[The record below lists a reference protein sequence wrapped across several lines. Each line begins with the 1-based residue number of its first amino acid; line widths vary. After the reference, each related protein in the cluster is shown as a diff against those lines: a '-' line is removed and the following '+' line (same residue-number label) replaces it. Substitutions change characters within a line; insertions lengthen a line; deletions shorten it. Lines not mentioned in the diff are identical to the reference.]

1 MLTALAG
8 AVVLA
13 VLSTFYDFV
22 WAHFEVRHNAING
35 LVHGMTLLSVAGL
48 VLGWPVRR
56 LGAGLAGGAIPGL
69 VAAASFYAFYPLLG
83 YLWAIV
89 AAWMLLWL
97 LFGGLEAWLRP
108 RAGRDRA
115 RAGAQ
120 PDCRGSVGRC
130 VLPCLGYVDRSQRAQ
145 LLQNSHREHLVI
157 PLGSRLCCGAGL
169 QPCDSKADVAQ
180 GFSPASAFAGL
191 KACATSA
198 PVLQSASG
206 D

>member
-48 VLGWPVRR
+48 VLAWPVRR
-56 LGAGLAGGAIPGL
+56 LRAGLAGGAVAGL

-83 YLWAIV
+83 YLWSIV

-97 LFGGLEAWLRP
+97 LFGALEAWLR
-108 RAGRDRA
+108 RAPVGTGPVLVRGLIA
-115 RAGAQ
+115 AVLSGA
-120 PDCRGSVGRC
+120 
-130 VLPCLGYVDRSQRAQ
+130 
-145 LLQNSHREHLVI
+145 
-157 PLGSRLCCGAGL
+157 
-169 QPCDSKADVAQ
+169 
-180 GFSPASAFAGL
+180 AFYIVSGMW
-191 KACATSA
+191 TDHSA
-198 PVLQSASG
+198 PPNYLRNFASWTFAFFPG
-206 D
+206 FAALLWKRPN